1 MSKYWDTAFH
11 DFKSQFL
18 VQTGENFPMASLG
31 FIASPP
37 KILGP
42 PWYQS
47 SRSPIIY
54 LVKPLAILDPHMNV
68 CVWPP
73 NTCVALQQFN
83 FLPPNTLLW
92 SNFIYYPLTRQ
103 FEATSLGWINTCVK
117 WFWDTFDWDWQT
129 ETWVINKVIT
139 YRTPRTLEFKSCPVF
154 PLWPES
160 SIEVLTDR
168 QADRRDRQT
177 KRQSCWW

>member
-68 CVWPP
+68 CVGPP

-129 ETWVINKVIT
+129 ETWVINKVIA
-139 YRTPRTLEFKSCPVF
+139 YSTPRTL
-154 PLWPES
+154 
-160 SIEVLTDR
+160 
-168 QADRRDRQT
+168 
-177 KRQSCWW
+177 